1 MVDYVNNKIIMK
13 IERFVG
19 IVVLLLAL
27 QYSRA
32 QETNVIEPSVVE
44 VGYQVK
50 YEKMVDY
57 YALRIGKNVCQY
69 FSYEKYRSDSL
80 GSNPETSIIFLNE
93 LLEAA
98 NKKNDKS
105 KQEKGSPGHGDYIY
119 RWLKK
124 DSCVTYTSRNGSGYR
139 IAETAPK
146 QEWTIYEDSTKNV
159 LGFNCHMAK
168 THFRGR
174 DWTVWFSED
183 IPMLLGPWKLGG
195 LPGLILEVQNTGF
208 IEIKAVSVDTK
219 NPKPVT
225 FYNFWNKKFE
235 DIDRK
240 TYIRKACN
248 PQNYPKG
255 TKMTPEMECE

>member
-1 MVDYVNNKIIMK
+1 MMK
-13 IERFVG
+13 IEKFIGV
-19 IVVLLLAL
+19 IFLLFIL

-32 QETNVIEPSVVE
+32 QETRVIEPSIME
-44 VGYQVK
+44 VNYQVK
-50 YEKMVDY
+50 YEKMLDY

-80 GSNPETSIIFLNE
+80 GSNPETAMLLLNE
-93 LLEAA
+93 LLEAV
-98 NKKNDKS
+98 NKKNDKT

-119 RWLKK
+119 RWINK
-124 DSCVTYTSRNGSGYR
+124 DSCVTYTGVFASKYR
-139 IAETAPK
+139 IAETTLK

-174 DWTVWFSED
+174 EWTVWYSED
-183 IPMLLGPWKLGG
+183 IPILLGPWKLGG

-208 IEIKAVSVDTK
+208 IEIKAVSIDTK
-219 NPKPVT
+219 NLKPVT

-240 TYIRKACN
+240 TYLREAVN
-248 PQNYPKG
+248 PKNYPKRMR
-255 TKMTPEMECE
+255 MTPRMECE

>member
-1 MVDYVNNKIIMK
+1 MMK
-13 IERFVG
+13 IEKFIG
-19 IVVLLLAL
+19 VVFLLFIL

-32 QETNVIEPSVVE
+32 QETRVIEPSIME
-44 VGYQVK
+44 VNYQVK
-50 YEKMVDY
+50 YEKMLDY

-80 GSNPETSIIFLNE
+80 GSNPETAMLYLNE
-93 LLEAA
+93 LLEAV
-98 NKKNDKS
+98 NKKNDKT
-105 KQEKGSPGHGDYIY
+105 KQEKGGPGHGDYIY
-119 RWLKK
+119 RWINK
-124 DSCVTYTSRNGSGYR
+124 DSCVTYTRIWGSQYR
-139 IAETAPK
+139 IAETTLK

-174 DWTVWFSED
+174 EWTVWYSED
-183 IPMLLGPWKLGG
+183 IPILLGPWKLGG

-208 IEIKAVSVDTK
+208 IEIKAVSIDTK
-219 NPKPVT
+219 NLKPVT

-240 TYIRKACN
+240 TYLREAVN

-255 TKMTPEMECE
+255 TKMTPRMECE

>member
-1 MVDYVNNKIIMK
+1 MMK
-13 IERFVG
+13 IEKFIG
-19 IVVLLLAL
+19 VVFLLFIL

-32 QETNVIEPSVVE
+32 QETRVIEPSIME
-44 VGYQVK
+44 VNYQVK
-50 YEKMVDY
+50 YEKMLDY

-80 GSNPETSIIFLNE
+80 GSNPETAMLLLNE
-93 LLEAA
+93 LLEAV
-98 NKKNDKS
+98 NKKNDKT

-119 RWLKK
+119 RWINK
-124 DSCVTYTSRNGSGYR
+124 DSCVTYTRIWGSKYR
-139 IAETAPK
+139 IAETTLK

-174 DWTVWFSED
+174 EWTVWYSED
-183 IPMLLGPWKLGG
+183 IPILLGPWKLGG

-208 IEIKAVSVDTK
+208 IEIKAVSIDTK
-219 NPKPVT
+219 NLKPVT
-225 FYNFWNKKFE
+225 FYNFWNYKFE

-240 TYIRKACN
+240 TYLREAVN
-248 PQNYPKG
+248 PKNYPKG
-255 TKMTPEMECE
+255 MRMTPRMECE

>member
-1 MVDYVNNKIIMK
+1 VVDYVNKKIIMK

-32 QETNVIEPSVVE
+32 QETHVIEPSVVE

-80 GSNPETSIIFLNE
+80 GSNPETSMIFLNE

-119 RWLKK
+119 RWLNK

-195 LPGLILEVQNTGF
+195 LPGLILEVKNTGF

>member
-1 MVDYVNNKIIMK
+1 MK

-32 QETNVIEPSVVE
+32 QETHVIEPSVVE

-57 YALRIGKNVCQY
+57 YALRIGKNICQY

-80 GSNPETSIIFLNE
+80 GSNPETSMIFLNE

-119 RWLKK
+119 CWLNK

>member
-1 MVDYVNNKIIMK
+1 MMK
-13 IERFVG
+13 IEKFIG
-19 IVVLLLAL
+19 VVFLLFIL

-32 QETNVIEPSVVE
+32 QETRVIEPSIME
-44 VGYQVK
+44 VNYQVK
-50 YEKMVDY
+50 YEKMLDY

-80 GSNPETSIIFLNE
+80 GSNPETAMLLLNE
-93 LLEAA
+93 LLEAV
-98 NKKNDKS
+98 NKKNDKT

-119 RWLKK
+119 RWINK
-124 DSCVTYTSRNGSGYR
+124 DSCVTYTGVFGSKYR
-139 IAETAPK
+139 IAETTLK

-174 DWTVWFSED
+174 EWTVWYSED
-183 IPMLLGPWKLGG
+183 IPILLGPWKLGG

-208 IEIKAVSVDTK
+208 IEIKAVSIDTK
-219 NPKPVT
+219 NLKPVT

-240 TYIRKACN
+240 TYLREAVN
-248 PQNYPKG
+248 PKNYPKG
-255 TKMTPEMECE
+255 MRMTPRMECE

>member
-1 MVDYVNNKIIMK
+1 MMK
-13 IERFVG
+13 IEKFIG
-19 IVVLLLAL
+19 VVFLLFIL

-32 QETNVIEPSVVE
+32 QETRVIEPSIME
-44 VGYQVK
+44 VNYQVK
-50 YEKMVDY
+50 YEKMLDY

-80 GSNPETSIIFLNE
+80 GSNPETAMLYLNE
-93 LLEAA
+93 LLEAV
-98 NKKNDKS
+98 NKKNDKT
-105 KQEKGSPGHGDYIY
+105 KQKKGSPGHGDYIY
-119 RWLKK
+119 RWINK
-124 DSCVTYTSRNGSGYR
+124 DSCVTYTRIWGSQYR
-139 IAETAPK
+139 IAETTLK

-174 DWTVWFSED
+174 EWTVWYSED
-183 IPMLLGPWKLGG
+183 IPILLGPWKLGG

-208 IEIKAVSVDTK
+208 IEIKAVSIDTK
-219 NPKPVT
+219 NLKPVT

-240 TYIRKACN
+240 TYLREAVN

-255 TKMTPEMECE
+255 TKMTPLMECE